1 MKIKNR
7 IFVNRF
13 EFWLELGSC
22 CSMAMDTCRTDW
34 NTMTINELLKR
45 VDLTNFQI
53 PENEAKKK
61 HVKEEWKE
69 EMNITYGTNPNSA
82 YLGPKLWDKTI
93 SIPLFTDEDLAAVD
107 VPVAQAEPVLDFEK
121 FIEENTLQHE
131 LKRPQDCAT
140 PNITVEIAP
149 PPTPRSS
156 SVIVSRPSL
165 IVKRQ
170 REEDSSPTNLPPGDN
185 DFLYTESKRAR
196 IERERAEKRRRF
208 EEALEF
214 DSSDIAL
221 ATVPGHNFDPKERSF
236 DIEELR
242 PQPIIRKRKKT
253 LVPEHEK
260 DDKYWEKRLKN
271 NVATK
276 RAREAKRLKEN
287 QIALRAAF
295 LEKENKRLKEE
306 MENIKF
312 ENSKVAMERDILKQK
327 LAIYEK

>member
-1 MKIKNR
+1 
-7 IFVNRF
+7 
-13 EFWLELGSC
+13 
-22 CSMAMDTCRTDW
+22 
-34 NTMTINELLKR
+34 MTINELLKK

-53 PENEAKKK
+53 PEDDYKKK
-61 HVKEEWKE
+61 PVKEEWE
-69 EMNITYGTNPNSA
+69 EKMNITYGTNPNSA

-93 SIPLFTDEDLAAVD
+93 SIPLFSDDDFTSIEAPVVEAVM
-107 VPVAQAEPVLDFEK
+107 DFDQ
-121 FIEENTLQHE
+121 FIEENALQQG
-131 LKRPQDCAT
+131 LKRPQENCLT
-140 PNITVEIAP
+140 PDISVEIAA

-170 REEDSSPTNLPPGDN
+170 REEDTSPGPANGFPKGDN

-196 IERERAEKRRRF
+196 IDREKAEKRSRF

-221 ATVPGHNFDPKERSF
+221 ATVPGQSFDPRERSF

-253 LVPEHEK
+253 LVPENEK
-260 DDKYWEKRLKN
+260 DGKYWEKRLKN

-287 QIALRAAF
+287 QISLRAAF
-295 LEKENKRLKEE
+295 LEKQNKRLKDEL
-306 MENIKF
+306 ENMKF

-327 LAIYEK
+327 LVIYEK

>member
-1 MKIKNR
+1 
-7 IFVNRF
+7 
-13 EFWLELGSC
+13 
-22 CSMAMDTCRTDW
+22 MAMDTCRTDW
-34 NTMTINELLKR
+34 NTMTINELLKK

-53 PENEAKKK
+53 PEDEAKKK
-61 HVKEEWKE
+61 SVKEEWKE

-93 SIPLFTDEDLAAVD
+93 SIPLFTDEDLAGVD
-107 VPVAQAEPVLDFEK
+107 VPVAQPEPVMDFDQ
-121 FIEENTLQHE
+121 FICENALLQQE
-131 LKRPQDCAT
+131 LNKPQDCTT
-140 PNITVEIAP
+140 PNLTVELP
-149 PPTPRSS
+149 KPPTPRSS
-156 SVIVSRPSL
+156 SVIVPRPSL

-170 REEDSSPTNLPPGDN
+170 REEDLIPSNLQQGANVQNLHHQLGDN

-196 IERERAEKRRRF
+196 MDRERAEKRRRF
-208 EEALEF
+208 EESLEF
-214 DSSDIAL
+214 DSTDIAL

-242 PQPIIRKRKKT
+242 PQPIVRKRKKI

-260 DDKYWEKRLKN
+260 DEKYWEKRLKN

-287 QIALRAAF
+287 QISLRAAF

>member
-1 MKIKNR
+1 M
-7 IFVNRF
+7 
-13 EFWLELGSC
+13 ES
-22 CSMAMDTCRTDW
+22 CRTDW
-34 NTMTINELLKR
+34 NTMTINELLKK

-53 PENEAKKK
+53 PEDEGKKK
-61 HVKEEWKE
+61 PVKEEWE
-69 EMNITYGTNPNSA
+69 EKMNITYGTNPSSA

-93 SIPLFTDEDLAAVD
+93 SIPLFNEEDFTIEAPVVGAVM
-107 VPVAQAEPVLDFEK
+107 DFDQ
-121 FIEENTLQHE
+121 FIEENTLQQQLQQG
-131 LKRPQDCAT
+131 LKRDSNCMSPDLS
-140 PNITVEIAP
+140 VEITA

-156 SVIVSRPSL
+156 CIVARPSL

-170 REEDSSPTNLPPGDN
+170 REEDLSPTFTGVPKGDN

-196 IERERAEKRRRF
+196 IDREKAEKRRRF
-208 EEALEF
+208 EDDLEF

-221 ATVPGHNFDPKERSF
+221 ATVPGQSFDPKERSF

-253 LVPEHEK
+253 LVPENEK
-260 DDKYWEKRLKN
+260 DGKYWEKRLKN

-295 LEKENKRLKEE
+295 LEKENRRLKDE
-306 MENIKF
+306 MENMKF

-327 LAIYEK
+327 LVIYEK

>member
-1 MKIKNR
+1 M
-7 IFVNRF
+7 
-13 EFWLELGSC
+13 E
-22 CSMAMDTCRTDW
+22 ACRTDW
-34 NTMTINELLKR
+34 NTMTINELLKK

-53 PENEAKKK
+53 PEDETKKK
-61 HVKEEWKE
+61 PVKEEWE
-69 EMNITYGTNPNSA
+69 EKMNITYGTNPNSA

-93 SIPLFTDEDLAAVD
+93 SIPLFTDEDFNASIEAPVVEAVM
-107 VPVAQAEPVLDFEK
+107 DFDQ
-121 FIEENTLQHE
+121 FIEENALQQG
-131 LKRPQDCAT
+131 LKRPHDTT
-140 PNITVEIAP
+140 PDFTVEMAA

-156 SVIVSRPSL
+156 CIVARPSL

-170 REEDSSPTNLPPGDN
+170 REEETSHDNGFPKGEN

-196 IERERAEKRRRF
+196 IDREKAEKRRRF

-221 ATVPGHNFDPKERSF
+221 ATVPGQSFDPKERSF
-236 DIEELR
+236 DIDELR

-253 LVPEHEK
+253 LVPENEK
-260 DDKYWEKRLKN
+260 DGKYWEKRLKN

-295 LEKENKRLKEE
+295 LEKENKRLKEDL
-306 MENIKF
+306 ENMKF

-327 LAIYEK
+327 LVIYEK